1 MCICSLKPIIFEYCY
16 VRYVH
21 VKVEIDLYVM
31 SPTLE
36 SFNRP
41 FYEILILRRVYS
53 NRVWIER
60 AEFSLKLHEILNLG
74 ILSLKTWAVKSD
86 ESVY

>member
-1 MCICSLKPIIFEYCY
+1 MEFG
-16 VRYVH
+16 
-21 VKVEIDLYVM
+21 LYVM

-41 FYEILILRRVYS
+41 FYQILILRRVYS